1 MKGLGSN
8 RGYQGELQEP
18 DRLGTHPK
26 LATYERLTLSRR
38 LNSVSSSVKQQDS
51 SAHSMRLL

>member
-1 MKGLGSN
+1 MKGWGSN
-8 RGYQGELQEP
+8 RGYQGELQ
-18 DRLGTHPK
+18 DRLGTHPR
-26 LATYERLTLSRR
+26 LATYEHLTLSRR